1 MECENFILIPVYS
14 LDNIKSALSSYTK
27 LSFAELALDMQA
39 DHLAWRLP
47 KVDLSLTT
55 CVWIGDDDQT
65 LFNLIVTLNGNRALS
80 FRMGVS
86 ICLQVPS

>member
-1 MECENFILIPVYS
+1 MQIMIISSYICLCC
-14 LDNIKSALSSYTK
+14 LHRTDNIKSALSSYTK

-47 KVDLSLTT
+47 KLDLSVTT

-65 LFNLIVTLNGNRALS
+65 LFNLSVTLNGKNTNMK
-80 FRMGVS
+80 FS
-86 ICLQVPS
+86 IFN